1 VKIKDRKTVFNG
13 FFRVEKVTLEHKGN
27 TLERDLVVPKNGVAA
42 LVFDTVKKAYILIE
56 QYRLPAEKPL
66 IEIVA
71 GLLDK
76 EHEKP
81 EETIVREIE
90 EETGYEVDKLEPI
103 RCFYP
108 TPGSYAEKIWL
119 YYAEVSHRSGKGGG
133 VDSEHEDIKTVTYT
147 PEKLFEADFED
158 AKTLIAV
165 LWEKS
170 KACC

>member
-1 VKIKDRKTVFNG
+1 MKIKSRNTVYDG
-13 FFRVEKVTLEHKGN
+13 FFKVEKVILEHKGQE
-27 TLERDLVVPKNGVAA
+27 LDRDLVIPKNGVAA
-42 LVFDTVKKAYILIE
+42 LVFDTLKKEYILIE
-56 QYRLPAEKPL
+56 QYRLPAERPL

-71 GLLDK
+71 GLVDK
-76 EHEKP
+76 AHENP

-108 TPGSYAEKIWL
+108 TPGSYTEKIWL
-119 YYAEVSHRSGKGGG
+119 YYAEVSHKSGQGGG

-158 AKTLIAV
+158 GKTLIAV
-165 LWEKS
+165 LWEKCRS
-170 KACC
+170 LS